1 MKAILIENKKI
12 FIIAGISFIVLFLLI
27 LIVSLFNNKDDNLI
41 LNCSENVQM
50 ENFDIIQSFKLYDY
64 SDSKKLVLIMH
75 FNVDNKLK
83 EQMETYMKL
92 MKVQMENKLK
102 VKFGENYSDI
112 KLDTIIEKDKFEIQ
126 IEWNL
131 NENNKAQMTEIFGV
145 NFLETDVEEL
155 KNTFQSGGLS
165 CD

>member
-1 MKAILIENKKI
+1 MN
-12 FIIAGISFIVLFLLI
+12 
-27 LIVSLFNNKDDNLI
+27 
-41 LNCSENVQM
+41 
-50 ENFDIIQSFKLYDY
+50 
-64 SDSKKLVLIMH
+64 